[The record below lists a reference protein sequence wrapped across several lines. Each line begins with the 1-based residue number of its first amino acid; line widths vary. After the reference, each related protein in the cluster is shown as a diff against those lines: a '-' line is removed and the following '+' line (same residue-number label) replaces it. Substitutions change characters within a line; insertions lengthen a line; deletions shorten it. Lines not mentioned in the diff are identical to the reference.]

1 MTIQGI
7 IATLLIG
14 LVAGWLA
21 SFVVGGGGPLKYIVW
36 GILGAIVGGIVLPAL
51 GVTINLGSPVVN
63 QIVVA
68 AIGAVLLVLVA
79 RAIA

>member
-1 MTIQGI
+1 MNVQGI

-36 GILGAIVGGIVLPAL
+36 GVLGAIVGGLLLPAL
-51 GVTINLGSPVVN
+51 GISINLGPVIVN
-63 QIVVA
+63 QILVA
-68 AIGAVLLVLVA
+68 AIGAVVLVLVA